1 VQYRL
6 TLVTAILVALVTITA
21 WELYWRSQG
30 KLPDIDDEKGLWAMQ
45 RAKVEDLGE
54 DGVVL
59 IGSSRVLFDIQLDE
73 WEAATGVKPVMLAS
87 PGTTPLPLF
96 TDIVKNT
103 QFKGTVI
110 LGVAPGLFFSSASP
124 ETFFWKRGQQKVDHY
139 RDRTYAQRL
148 NLWLSIPLQS
158 NFAFISVSEEE
169 WDDDIDLRT
178 LLRNIDWGRRSKEPE
193 MPPFYRFSEARID
206 RNVRMLERLEY
217 DTTFSK
223 TVQEAWRAFTARARE
238 PDKVGTISYF
248 NEDAKAFK
256 ARGGNLILVRCPST
270 DYIRD
275 LEREKLPRESFWDT
289 LVASGPHTAYHFE
302 DYDELSGFDC
312 PEWSHLSG
320 PDADIFT
327 RRLAEI
333 MIADGVIKNHK
344 TD

>member
-1 VQYRL
+1 MQYRL
-6 TLVTAILVALVTITA
+6 TLVIAILVALGTITA

-30 KLPDIDDEKGLWAMQ
+30 KMPDIDDEKGLWAMQ
-45 RAKVEDLGE
+45 RAKVEDLGD
-54 DGVVL
+54 DGVVI

-73 WEAATGVKPVMLAS
+73 WEAATGVKPIMLAS

-110 LGVAPGLFFSSASP
+110 FGVSPGLFFSSASP
-124 ETFFWKRGQQKVDHY
+124 ETFFWKRGQHKVDHY
-139 RDRTYAQRL
+139 QNRTYAQRL

-158 NFAFISVSEEE
+158 NFAFISVSEEQ
-169 WDDDIDLRT
+169 WDDDIDLGT
-178 LLRNIDWGRRSKEPE
+178 LLWHVDWGRRSNEDTF
-193 MPPFYRFSEARID
+193 PPFYKFSEARLD

-217 DTTFSK
+217 DTAFAQ
-223 TVQEAWRAFTARARE
+223 TVQEAWKAFGAKRKK

-248 NEDAKAFK
+248 NKDAEAFK

-270 DYIRD
+270 DYLRES
-275 LEREKLPRESFWDT
+275 EREHYPRELFWDS

-302 DYDELSGFDC
+302 DYEELSGFDC

-333 MIADGVIKNHK
+333 MMEDGVIQNQKA
-344 TD
+344 D